1 MLIIFDCDGV
11 LRSISLKGLFEA
23 YTAIIRYKRK
33 DYREFFTD
41 IYSFGKWFSH
51 DWHYNLKRIGGFSEN
66 EFAMATKIFHEH
78 YDKYVSV
85 FPWVRGIL
93 DELSKNHKLALLS
106 SSSIASVRGSL
117 GDSCDLFLLM
127 IGNGEVSKIKP
138 HPEGVHLI
146 VDRLAGQRESTIIIG
161 DGEVD
166 ILAGKSAGVK
176 TGAVSWGGVTELDDL
191 KKLSPDMIIHTPADL
206 LEL

>member
-23 YTAIIRYKRK
+23 YTAIIRYNGK

-41 IYSFGKWFSH
+41 IYGFGKWFNH
-51 DWHYNLKRIGGFSEN
+51 DWHENFRRIGDFSEN
-66 EFAMATKIFHEH
+66 EFAIAGKIFHAH

-106 SSSIASVRGSL
+106 SSSVVSVRGSL
-117 GDSCDLFLLM
+117 GESCDFFSLM
-127 IGNGEVSKIKP
+127 VGSKEVSKLKP

-146 VDRLAGQRESTIIIG
+146 VDRLAEQR
-161 DGEVD
+161 
-166 ILAGKSAGVK
+166 K
-176 TGAVSWGGVTELDDL
+176 
-191 KKLSPDMIIHTPADL
+191 
-206 LEL
+206 

>member
-23 YTAIIRYKRK
+23 YVAIISYKGK

-51 DWHYNLKRIGGFSEN
+51 DWHENFRRIGDFSEN
-66 EFAMATKIFHEH
+66 EFAIAGKIFHAH

-106 SSSIASVRGSL
+106 SSSVVSVRGSL
-117 GDSCDLFLLM
+117 GESCDFFSLM
-127 IGNGEVSKIKP
+127 VGSKEVSELKP

-191 KKLSPDMIIHTPADL
+191 KKLSPYMIIHTPADL

>member
-23 YTAIIRYKRK
+23 YVAIISYKGK

-51 DWHYNLKRIGGFSEN
+51 DWHDNLRRIGGFSERG
-66 EFAMATKIFHEH
+66 FAMATKNFYEH

-85 FPWVRGIL
+85 FPWVRDIL
-93 DELSKNHKLALLS
+93 DDLSKRHKLALLS

-127 IGNGEVSKIKP
+127 VGNGEVSKIKP

-146 VDRLAGQRESTIIIG
+146 VDRLAGQRESTIMIG

-176 TGAVSWGGVTELDDL
+176 TGAVGWGGITELDDL

>member
-23 YTAIIRYKRK
+23 YVAIISYKGK

-51 DWHYNLKRIGGFSEN
+51 DWYDNLRRIGGFSEN

-85 FPWVRGIL
+85 FPWVRDIL
-93 DELSKNHKLALLS
+93 DDLSKRHKLALLS

-117 GDSCDLFLLM
+117 GDSCDLFSLM
-127 IGNGEVSKIKP
+127 VGNGEVSKIKP

-146 VDRLAGQRESTIIIG
+146 VDRLAGQREDTIMIG

-176 TGAVSWGGVTELDDL
+176 TGAVGWGGITELDDL